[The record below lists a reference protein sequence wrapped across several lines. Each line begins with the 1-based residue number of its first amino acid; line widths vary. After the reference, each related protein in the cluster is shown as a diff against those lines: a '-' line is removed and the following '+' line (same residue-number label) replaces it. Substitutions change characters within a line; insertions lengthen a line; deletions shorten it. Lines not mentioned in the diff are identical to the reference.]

1 MATRRRVTVSPPP
14 RRPPEDRERQ
24 RTPFWA
30 DRERRRALLL
40 SLLVHGGVFLVTARL
55 YALPPR
61 TVPEPSEQV
70 IVLELTPLETGA
82 PEVDAAAVEA
92 PAPQGDVVQSAGNA
106 PRDAAPPAPAPSPP
120 RAEPVPT
127 PAPDP
132 VPNLAAAPPSE
143 SLPVARTPGGG
154 TLPDLPLSAPAST
167 LPDIEPVEVPPQ
179 PLQEAV
185 ALPTPEPEAAVTPE
199 RRVAVTPQ
207 VSVAPSEAV
216 PTPEVEAEIVTRE
229 VALPQV
235 EAAVAAEGAIPSPAV
250 GAAVVQAEAVPQPD
264 VQTEVAE
271 AVPQPQ
277 AGASVAQAQAVPQ
290 PQAGAVVSAAQSVP
304 QPAVSGSAGAA
315 GALPTP
321 QVGAAV
327 AAARPLAVTPGAAVG
342 AAVPI
347 TVPGVSAT
355 VAPSAIGE
363 AADAGNGPRS
373 AQTTSDSAATVD
385 GQGAASDGSGAAS
398 VGIASLEPY
407 AATLERPLAV
417 LIDNA
422 DAAYPQQGLVEAS
435 SVLEFPVEGGLT
447 RLMSVYTRA
456 DPVQVG
462 PIRSARDYFLEA
474 ALAMNGTLVHVGGA
488 PSTVGRIASQDLST
502 LDALAEPELFAEA
515 PDRAAPH
522 RTFSTGTALR
532 DAVGRLPIPVSGT
545 LYTPPSTAPDAAAV
559 TVGYSADY
567 SSGFRYVQELDQY
580 LWQRSGTD
588 ASDTAG
594 TAVAADAV
602 VVASVV
608 AFPYPDDPA
617 GRLYLPYTGGAATL
631 YLRGKAVPGS
641 WTSAD
646 GFTFIGANG
655 VVVDLTPYKSW
666 VMFAPEGTQVS
677 TQ

>member
-1 MATRRRVTVSPPP
+1 MALRRRVTVSPDP
-14 RRPPEDRERQ
+14 RRPPEDRDRSKV
-24 RTPFWA
+24 PFWA

-55 YALPPR
+55 YAAPPR
-61 TVPEPSEQV
+61 ALPEPTEQV

-82 PEVDAAAVEA
+82 PETEAASALTPAPRGDAAQA
-92 PAPQGDVVQSAGNA
+92 PGNA
-106 PRDAAPPAPAPSPP
+106 ARDAAPAPSPP
-120 RAEPVPT
+120 RPEPT
-127 PAPDP
+127 PA
-132 VPNLAAAPPSE
+132 PNLAAAPPSE
-143 SLPVARTPGGG
+143 SPPVARTPGGG
-154 TLPDLPLSAPAST
+154 GLPDLPLPAPAST
-167 LPDIEPVEVPPQ
+167 LPDIEPVQVPPQ
-179 PLQEAV
+179 PPQEAV
-185 ALPTPEPEAAVTPE
+185 ALPTPEPKAAVTPE

-207 VSVAPSEAV
+207 AAVAAGQTV
-216 PTPEVEAEIVTRE
+216 PTPAASAEIVTRE
-229 VALPQV
+229 VALPRI
-235 EAAVAAEGAIPSPAV
+235 EAAVAAEGTIPSPAAS
-250 GAAVVQAEAVPQPD
+250 AAVVQAEGVPQPA
-264 VQTEVAE
+264 VQAEVAE
-271 AVPQPQ
+271 AVPQPE
-277 AGASVAQAQAVPQ
+277 AGASVAPARAVPQ
-290 PQAGAVVSAAQSVP
+290 PRAGAVVSAAQGVP

-321 QVGAAV
+321 QVGAEV
-327 AAARPLAVTPGAAVG
+327 AAARSLAVTPGAAVG
-342 AAVPI
+342 AEVPIAVPRA
-347 TVPGVSAT
+347 SAT
-355 VAPSAIGE
+355 VAPSAAGE

-373 AQTTSDSAATVD
+373 AQPTPDPAA
-385 GQGAASDGSGAAS
+385 GGEGAASDGSGAAG
-398 VGIASLEPY
+398 VGVASLEPY
-407 AATLERPLAV
+407 TATLERPLAV

-488 PSTVGRIASQDLST
+488 PSTASRIASQDLST
-502 LDALAEPELFAEA
+502 LDALAEPGLFAEA

-532 DAVGRLPIPVSGT
+532 EAVGRLPVPVSGT
-545 LYTPPSTAPDAAAV
+545 LYTPPSSAPDAAAV

-580 LWQRSGTD
+580 LWRRSGAD
-588 ASDTAG
+588 AADTAG

-641 WTSAD
+641 WTPAG
-646 GFTFIGANG
+646 GFTFVGANG
-655 VVVDLTPYKSW
+655 VTVDLTPFKSW
-666 VMFAPEGTQVS
+666 VMFVPDGTQVS
-677 TQ
+677 TP